1 MAHGAKGTGQAV
13 SDVTTSHFAS
23 FDGTELAVHR
33 TGEGR
38 PVVLLHG
45 LFSSADMNWI
55 KWGHAARLAEAGFE
69 AIMLDFR
76 VHGDSESPR
85 EPEAYPQGV
94 LVRDVVALVEHLQLE
109 DAEYD
114 LVGFSLGAR
123 TSLHAVATQV
133 IEPSRLVIAGM
144 GVAGLSEWQKRSA
157 FFKRVID
164 EFDTIERGDPAYFS
178 RQFLKSQGVDRVAAR
193 LLLDAMGDLDLEM
206 LANITMRTLVVCGE
220 NDQDNGSASD
230 LAEILPHAIYQEVP
244 GAHLDS
250 ATKPELGAAI
260 VEFLSD

>member
-1 MAHGAKGTGQAV
+1 MAHGAKGAGEAL
-13 SDVTTSHFAS
+13 SGTTNSRFSS
-23 FDGTELAVHR
+23 FDGTQLAIHR
-33 TGEGR
+33 MGEGP

-76 VHGDSESPR
+76 VHGVSESPT
-85 EPEAYPQGV
+85 EPEAYPSSV
-94 LVRDVVALVEHLQLE
+94 LVRDAAALIEHLQLE

-123 TSLHAVATQV
+123 TSLHAVATGV
-133 IEPSRLVIAGM
+133 LEPRKLVVAGM

-157 FFKRVID
+157 FFKRVIE

-193 LLLDAMGDLDLEM
+193 QLLDAMEDLDLA
-206 LANITMRTLVVCGE
+206 LLDNITMRTLVVCGE

-230 LAEILPHAIYQEVP
+230 LAEILPNAQYQVVP

-250 ATKPELGAAI
+250 ATKAELGTAI
-260 VEFLSD
+260 LDFLKG

>member
-1 MAHGAKGTGQAV
+1 M
-13 SDVTTSHFAS
+13 TTEHFQS
-23 FDGTELAVHR
+23 FDGTRLAVHR
-33 TGEGR
+33 MGEGA
-38 PVVLLHG
+38 PVILLHG
-45 LFSSADMNWI
+45 LFSSSDMNWI

-76 VHGDSESPR
+76 VHGESDAPTD
-85 EPEAYPQGV
+85 PTNYPSGV
-94 LVRDVVALVEHLQLE
+94 LVRDAVALVEYLGLQ
-109 DAEYD
+109 DGEYD
-114 LVGFSLGAR
+114 LVGFSLGSR

-133 IEPSRLVIAGM
+133 LSPRKLVVCGM
-144 GVAGLSEWQKRSA
+144 GVSGLSEWQKRAA

-193 LLLDAMGDLDLEM
+193 LLLDAMGDLDLAA
-206 LANITMRTLVVCGE
+206 LTNVTMPTLVACGVD
-220 NDQDNGSASD
+220 DQDNGSATE
-230 LAEILPHAIYQEVP
+230 LAELLPNATYREVP

-260 VEFLSD
+260 VDFMLHGS